1 MFYVID
7 NFLPQDYFK
16 QLQELVIYNHRFP
29 YYCNKGK
36 VYESDTDYQ
45 FTHCLAIEKEIISD
59 WYKDFIPLFQK
70 LNAHTVER
78 AKINLQP
85 KTTKI
90 ERSST
95 HKDYEESDIKACCL
109 YLNNNNGYTFF
120 GDDKVYSVENRL
132 VLFNGRTLHG
142 GTTCTD
148 NDLRVVL
155 NINYF

>member
-7 NFLPQDYFK
+7 NFLPEDYFK
-16 QLQELVIYNHRFP
+16 ELQELVIYNHRFP

-95 HKDYEESDIKACCL
+95 HVDYEESDIKACCL
-109 YLNNNNGYTFF
+109 YLNNNNGYTFLAMIRYILLKIDWCF
-120 GDDKVYSVENRL
+120 L
-132 VLFNGRTLHG
+132 M
-142 GTTCTD
+142 
-148 NDLRVVL
+148 VVPYMEEQL
-155 NINYF
+155 APIMILE

>member
-1 MFYVID
+1 M
-7 NFLPQDYFK
+7 
-16 QLQELVIYNHRFP
+16 
-29 YYCNKGK
+29 
-36 VYESDTDYQ
+36 S
-45 FTHCLAIEKEIISD
+45 
-59 WYKDFIPLFQK
+59 
-70 LNAHTVER
+70 
-78 AKINLQP
+78 
-85 KTTKI
+85 
-90 ERSST
+90 
-95 HKDYEESDIKACCL
+95 L